1 MITMKEI
8 ICGYKS
14 KIGNVREQKREE
26 FNNVIAVQEYCRL
39 SIVDNTMVD
48 SFLLNTYNSK
58 KMVYQIT

>member
-14 KIGNVREQKREE
+14 KIGNVREHKREE

-39 SIVDNTMVD
+39 SIVDNTMID

>member
-1 MITMKEI
+1 MDTKARLETLE
-8 ICGYKS
+8 S
-14 KIGNVREQKREE
+14 KREE